1 MTEEKENNEV
11 EEVEAELP
19 PMGIAPPPRPQ
30 RLHEGLA
37 HPVGQEDDIFAEF
50 AEEEPED
57 EYAAADDDF
66 DFVEH
71 YDEEPDVAHEDL
83 LPENTATS
91 ALNCAFVGFG
101 GGGGKL
107 AKAFLDL
114 GFNKT
119 LLINT
124 TAKDQP
130 EGVDPKHLVVIPD
143 ADGVAKNISYGK
155 SVFESNSAVV
165 EDALRTKLGKV
176 DWIFVLAGGGG
187 GTGSSCPVLHDV
199 FKRYLSS
206 VQGEGDVF
214 YIITWPSAQEG
225 LNTTIHKNALSLA
238 NDVIEYPHIILDNER
253 QMQFLRGKVGVLD
266 LLPTANKAFAKL
278 FHQILKLASEQSPI
292 QTFDSKDLER
302 CLRTPR
308 TTFLGSTVIP
318 NPRVGNLGATIFQN
332 CMKKSP
338 CSKPSG
344 RPKTGTMLF
353 VISPEMANDPEV
365 SKHLD
370 AAVSYVGGRTET
382 LFSGIY
388 IRKNVPGLIAIL
400 AMGGL
405 N

>member
-1 MTEEKENNEV
+1 MTEDNNNTKP
-11 EEVEAELP
+11 EETDAATALP
-19 PMGIAPPPRPQ
+19 EEPVAH
-30 RLHEGLA
+30 RLHGGLA

-50 AEEEPED
+50 AAEEPKD

-91 ALNCAFVGFG
+91 ALNCAFIGFG

-130 EGVDPKHLVVIPD
+130 EGVDPKHLVLIPD

-199 FKRYLSS
+199 FKRYLRS
-206 VQGEGDVF
+206 VQGEGDIF

-308 TTFLGSTVIP
+308 TTFLGSTVIA